1 MTESLEVKIT
11 YKYFLKSTR
20 ANISKSQY
28 VQRRAALRRGVNSP
42 IMFVR
47 APKHFKTGKQHLFLF
62 NGRFIRIYNLKIT
75 PFTST
80 FLLSHPTTIFK
91 SFQVLREF
99 NFTDTVISR
108 ISIKTTGVL
117 SLVLYG
123 RCSFLSINH
132 KRCLLFFY
140 FLNYYI
146 YS

>member
-1 MTESLEVKIT
+1 MTENLEIIIT

-28 VQRRAALRRGVNSP
+28 VQRRAILRRGVNSP

-62 NGRFIRIYNLKIT
+62 NGRFMRIYNLKIK
-75 PFTST
+75 PFTAT
-80 FLLSHPTTIFK
+80 FLLSHPTMVFN
-91 SFQVLREF
+91 SFLGLREF
-99 NFTDTVISR
+99 NFTDTIINR
-108 ISIKTTGVL
+108 ISIKATGTL

-123 RCSFLSINH
+123 RCSLFSVNN

-146 YS
+146 CS